1 MYNITDSLFDS
12 SHGFATS
19 DLLGEC
25 RRGEDFN
32 SHAKPPLECLTKCKS
47 LKDSD
52 KLIFLL
58 PIT

>member
-1 MYNITDSLFDS
+1 MFDS
-12 SHGFATS
+12 SHWFAAS

-25 RRGEDFN
+25 RGEGFN
-32 SHAKPPLECLTKCKS
+32 SQDKPPLECFTKCKS

-58 PIT
+58 PTTQLMNTKF